1 MNKSCYIKMN
11 TRGDHFGH
19 CGMKNTKYE
28 RCDEKH
34 ALCGRVQCDRSSSL
48 KAQPFYCAFNSH
60 Q

>member
-48 KAQPFYCAFNSH
+48 KA
-60 Q
+60 